1 MNTLPS
7 GVENNLFKLYKNC
20 LYSLNLQTV
29 FFMKSFTLYLFLIA
43 SAFVLTFTA
52 CENDIEKINALTEET
67 HYPKVTGSNIE
78 VIFSDSAKVKVQ
90 ILAPVFKQYIDDER
104 PHLEFP
110 EGLEVYFYDDSLKI
124 ESKLTA
130 DYTIYYNEEKFWH
143 ATGNVIAK
151 QLSNGDQLNT
161 EELFWDENSELIYS
175 NTFTRIQ
182 NQDGTFYGKN
192 GFESHQSLDNWQL
205 KGSSG
210 TVNVR
215 DDE

>member
-1 MNTLPS
+1 MKS
-7 GVENNLFKLYKNC
+7 FKLY
-20 LYSLNLQTV
+20 LL
-29 FFMKSFTLYLFLIA
+29 FFTTAILFI
-43 SAFVLTFTA
+43 VNG
-52 CENDIEKINALTEET
+52 CENDIEKINRLTEESD
-67 HYPKVTGSNIE
+67 YPKVTGTNIE

-90 ILAPVFKQYIDDER
+90 ILAPEFKQYIDVER
-104 PHLEFP
+104 PYLEFP
-110 EGLEVYFYDDSLKI
+110 KGLEVYFYDDSLKI
-124 ESKLTA
+124 ESKLRA
-130 DYTIYYNEEKFWH
+130 DYTIYYNEEKVWH

-151 QLSNGDQLNT
+151 PLSNGDQLNT
-161 EELFWDENSELIYS
+161 EELFWDEESELIYS

-215 DDE
+215 DEE